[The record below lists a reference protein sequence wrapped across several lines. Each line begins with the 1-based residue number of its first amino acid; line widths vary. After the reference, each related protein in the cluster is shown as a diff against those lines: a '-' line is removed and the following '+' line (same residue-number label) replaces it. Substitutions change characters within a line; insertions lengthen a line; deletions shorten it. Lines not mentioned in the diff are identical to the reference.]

1 MAAFVENQLYIKVG
15 AKPKGKLRAL
25 LWPVLVH
32 RVIYPEMQKRKMNM
46 FQRAVLALLR
56 ARVSSVSELANFTGL
71 HEDLIRLVMSQC
83 QASNWLDQDGK
94 SVTPEGERM
103 LDELDEDAT
112 ELKSGYVFQDALTG
126 RFWPRFS
133 TSLHELEILNP
144 ADKFPK
150 FIESRQSGRVIKPVL
165 VREKKN
171 NTPDIDISSLM
182 HAYRDYKDD
191 FNAMRQLGET
201 AEYLPQI
208 KLSSIQSVDIHPKS
222 ARVLVWLSASEQHE
236 QPFYVQDP
244 FELRHQAWWL
254 QDALSE
260 AVKSD
265 QVLLR
270 TISEV
275 VNKPIWEKQTVDEWL
290 LALRQHASI
299 KVLAEYPWLDS
310 YSDISRYLA
319 VVLEWNEKLC
329 AYSPAQNE
337 LESAVLDCQKLLEV
351 FFQWMIKRY
360 PADKKI
366 FPNNPRNDWDVN
378 AAALNALAIPSFSE
392 GVIETLKRIPVN
404 KLHKVV
410 LKPGE
415 SLKTLVVAAAFGG
428 GSFTDHPLRA
438 LSAEQLQL
446 MTLLTLA
453 NVRNDSG
460 HATSEYSPRK
470 TEQLSKQTV
479 NEYVRYSLDFIKL
492 FKDWM

>member
-1 MAAFVENQLYIKVG
+1 MAVFVENQLYIKVG
-15 AKPKGKLRAL
+15 AKPKDKLKAL

-32 RVIYPEMQKRKMNM
+32 RVIYPEIKKRKINL

-56 ARVSSVSELANFTGL
+56 ARVSSINELANLTGL
-71 HEDLIRLVMSQC
+71 HEDQIRLVMAQC
-83 QASNWLDQDGK
+83 QANNWLAEDGK
-94 SVTPEGERM
+94 IVTPDGERL
-103 LDELDEDAT
+103 LDEFDEDGT

-133 TSLHELEILNP
+133 TSLHELEVLNP

-150 FIESRQSGRVIKPVL
+150 FVESRQSGKEIKPVL
-165 VREKKN
+165 VRERKN
-171 NTPDIDISSLM
+171 NYPDLDISSLM
-182 HAYRDYKDD
+182 HAYREYKDD

-201 AEYLPQI
+201 SEYLPQI
-208 KLSSIQSVDIHPKS
+208 KLSGIQSVDSKPKS
-222 ARVLVWLSASEQHE
+222 ARVLVWLSASEEHE

-254 QDALSE
+254 QDALYE
-260 AVKSD
+260 AAKSD

-275 VNKPIWEKQTVDEWL
+275 VNKPILEKQTVDEWL
-290 LALRQHASI
+290 LALRQQAGI
-299 KVLAEYPWLDS
+299 KVLAEYPWLDG
-310 YSDISRYLA
+310 YGGISRYLA

-329 AYSPAQNE
+329 DYSPTQNE
-337 LESAVLDCQKLLEV
+337 LESAVIDCQKLLEV
-351 FFQWMIKRY
+351 FFQWLIKRY

-366 FPNNPRNDWDVN
+366 FPNNPRNDWEVN
-378 AAALNALAIPSFSE
+378 AAALNALAIPSFYE
-392 GVIETLKRIPVN
+392 GVIEKLKRVSFRN
-404 KLHKVV
+404 LHNVV
-410 LKPGE
+410 LKPNQ
-415 SLKTLVVAAAFGG
+415 SLKTLLVVAAFAGR
-428 GSFTDHPLRA
+428 SFTEHPLRA

-453 NVRNDSG
+453 DVRNDSG

-470 TEQLSKQTV
+470 TQQLTKQTV
-479 NEYVRYSLDFIKL
+479 EQYVRYSLDFIKL